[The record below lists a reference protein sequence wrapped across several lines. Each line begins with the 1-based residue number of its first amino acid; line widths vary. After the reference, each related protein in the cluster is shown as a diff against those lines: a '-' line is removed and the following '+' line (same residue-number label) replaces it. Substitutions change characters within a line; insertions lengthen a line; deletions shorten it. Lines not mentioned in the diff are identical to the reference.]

1 MRRTERLK
9 GLRLPKDSAPVR
21 RLTGYGDGSVGAPLE
36 GALRGL
42 VWNRSVDGGPV
53 RTIRTVR

>member
-9 GLRLPKDSAPVR
+9 GLRLPKDSTPVR